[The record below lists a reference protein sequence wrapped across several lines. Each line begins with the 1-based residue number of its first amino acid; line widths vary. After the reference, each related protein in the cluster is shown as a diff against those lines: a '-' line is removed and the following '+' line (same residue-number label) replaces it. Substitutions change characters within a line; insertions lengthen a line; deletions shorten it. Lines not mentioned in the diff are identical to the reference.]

1 MSRYEPLQIYIKEN
15 NNIEYKL
22 SFNDIKTI
30 LSFDI
35 MDTKLK
41 NIYERKIYFSLS
53 YKLKKKIKLL
63 FAKLQF
69 IEQKNALFLLVQ

>member
-41 NIYERKIYFSLS
+41 NIYEI
-53 YKLKKKIKLL
+53 
-63 FAKLQF
+63 
-69 IEQKNALFLLVQ
+69 

>member
-53 YKLKKKIKLL
+53 YKLRKKMNNH
-63 FAKLQF
+63 F
-69 IEQKNALFLLVQ
+69 LFLQI

>member
-1 MSRYEPLQIYIKEN
+1 MSKYEPLWIYIKEN

-35 MDTKLK
+35 DHSFLK
-41 NIYERKIYFSLS
+41 HKKELLCYGYEV
-53 YKLKKKIKLL
+53 KKISMKE
-63 FAKLQF
+63 KF
-69 IEQKNALFLLVQ
+69 ILVYHTN

>member
-1 MSRYEPLQIYIKEN
+1 MEGIVMSRYEPLQIYIKEN

-53 YKLKKKIKLL
+53 YKLKKKMNNH
-63 FAKLQF
+63 F
-69 IEQKNALFLLVQ
+69 LFLQI

>member
-1 MSRYEPLQIYIKEN
+1 MEGIVMSRYEPLQIYIKEN

-53 YKLKKKIKLL
+53 YKLRKKMNNH
-63 FAKLQF
+63 F
-69 IEQKNALFLLVQ
+69 LFLQI